1 MNVSKSNWNAQ
12 GIKRRVL
19 GVTLALSLS
28 LPLAASAAVFDFVN
42 DPDYTWADVEIDFRD
57 DEINDIDLYY
67 NGSDVYTDV
76 FDTGGALF
84 VTAGAAVDKSSDVQ
98 FVCDTGNVT
107 VGGEDYILF
116 ECDGNSATY
125 SGLDYTVSR
134 SVYFWERGSKFRI
147 IYTLTNKTGSPL
159 VLSPYLENNYGSS
172 GNNSHYA
179 FGNSAVTSAIPFG
192 NDPDH
197 TADIN
202 AANAKWHT
210 HYDTE
215 DAPIGFAWGSDT
227 ASSTGS
233 VQLYD
238 GDDIE
243 IAYENLTIPAN
254 NSVQLAFFYS
264 WPVAT
269 LIAAN
274 YTNTST
280 QPLSQANEAYLSIA
294 SMQANPT
301 EDMWA
306 LVADRSKIINWNV
319 SNPVPPPPAAYGG
332 PLVSSIPSANLTGAS
347 GEVLTLEGVRLGAVG
362 EAKIGEQLAIIVS
375 KTETTLVL
383 RLPALGEGPHDLHL
397 KSPGGMFTSY
407 RAFEIAPTKSTGES
421 TSQPTEGSTQAKVNA
436 GSFKGYVALY
446 AKGYKG
452 KKLSAKVGNDW
463 VIVESLESD
472 YERIVEYTGVGY
484 QINVRLYID
493 GILQRTIPLLTK

>member
-1 MNVSKSNWNAQ
+1 MNVKAPESPKEL
-12 GIKRRVL
+12 KRRVL

-28 LPLAASAAVFDFVN
+28 LPLAASAAPFNFSTA
-42 DPDYTWADVEIDFRD
+42 PDYQWADVEIDFAD
-57 DEINDIDLYY
+57 DEINDIDIFY
-67 NGSDVYTDV
+67 NGSDEYTDV

-84 VTAGAAVDKSSDVQ
+84 VTAGAAVDKLNDVR
-98 FVCDTGNVT
+98 FVCTEGDLT
-107 VGGEDYILF
+107 VSGEDYLLA
-116 ECDGNSATY
+116 ECEGDAGIY

-134 SVYFWERGSKFRI
+134 SIYFWERGSKFRI
-147 IYTLTNKTGSPL
+147 IYTLTNKTGAPL
-159 VLSPYLENNYGSS
+159 VLSPFLENDYGSS

-179 FGNSAVTSAIPFG
+179 FGNSSFTSAIPFG
-192 NDPDH
+192 NDLDEK
-197 TADIN
+197 TEIN
-202 AANAKWHT
+202 NAEAKWHT
-210 HYDTE
+210 HYE
-215 DAPIGFAWGSDT
+215 ASDAPIGFAWGSDT
-227 ASSTGS
+227 ADSTGE
-233 VQLYD
+233 VQKYE
-238 GDDIE
+238 DDEIE

-254 NSVQLAFFYS
+254 DSVKLAFFYS

-306 LVADRSKIINWNV
+306 LVTDRSKIINWNV
-319 SNPVPPPPAAYGG
+319 STPVPPPPAAYGG
-332 PLVSSIPSANLTGAS
+332 PLVSSIVDAELTGAS
-347 GEVLTLEGVRLGAVG
+347 GELLTVEGVRLGAVV
-362 EAKIGEQLAIIVS
+362 EAKVGDQAASIVARS
-375 KTETTLVL
+375 ETTLTL
-383 RLPALGEGPHDLHL
+383 RLPALGEGAHDLHL

-407 RAFEIAPTKSTGES
+407 RAFEIAPARPSTEDV
-421 TSQPTEGSTQAKVNA
+421 SQPAEGLTQAKVNA

-452 KKLSAKVGNDW
+452 QKLSAKVGNDW

-493 GILQRTIPLLTK
+493 GVLQKTIPLLTK